1 MAKRKN
7 KGSIFTI
14 LFALVISIGII
25 IFLENS
31 FFGSV
36 INGNDIKETKKDNK
50 INIKKEDKKDKENNN
65 SNSTTNNN
73 GNSNI
78 MKDDTT
84 ISEPAKTEKE
94 ENKQE
99 NINNITVKIEL
110 IGEEE
115 VIISKGEKY
124 NDLGAKAVDSTGKDV
139 SDKIKI
145 DNTVNTNN
153 EGTYTVTYSIG
164 NSIVMRYVI
173 VK

>member
-1 MAKRKN
+1 MSKRKN
-7 KGSIFTI
+7 KKSNNFISIMLI
-14 LFALVISIGII
+14 LIIFIGII
-25 IFLENS
+25 VLISNAYMS
-31 FFGSV
+31 DKAKNQ
-36 INGNDIKETKKDNK
+36 INQNKEKTKETKKNDSVNK
-50 INIKKEDKKDKENNN
+50 KENNISSS
-65 SNSTTNNN
+65 SNTNN
-73 GNSNI
+73 I
-78 MKDDTT
+78 MNTNDAV
-84 ISEPAKTEKE
+84 SEPAKTEKD

-99 NINNITVKIEL
+99 NANNITVKIEL

-139 SDKIKI
+139 SDKIKV
-145 DNTVNTNN
+145 DNTVNTNK

>member
-7 KGSIFTI
+7 KSSIFTI

-31 FFGSV
+31 FFGSFT
-36 INGNDIKETKKDNK
+36 NNKNIKETKKDNK
-50 INIKKEDKKDKENNN
+50 INIKKDNNKEKENNN
-65 SNSTTNNN
+65 SNSTTNNSS
-73 GNSNI
+73 NSNI

-99 NINNITVKIEL
+99 NTNNITVKIEL

-115 VIISKGEKY
+115 VTISKGEKY

-139 SDKIKI
+139 SDKIRI
-145 DNTVNTNN
+145 DNTVNTNK